1 MSNVFQDLRHS
12 VRLLFKTPG
21 FSLTAILVLA
31 LGIGA
36 NAAVFTLVN
45 TLMFKPLA
53 GSERPGQIVGIYSHD
68 HTRPDSYRGFSYPAY
83 TDIRARNHSFS
94 QVMAFTLS
102 FVGIGEGDATR
113 RTFASTITRN
123 YFSALGVDL
132 MAGRTFTPEEERP
145 DSKMAVAIVS
155 YQYCKSHGGDVGML
169 GKTVHVNARPYTI
182 VGIAPR
188 GFTGTSA
195 LVAPEVWVPIGANEL
210 VENDFMREGN
220 APSSLADRRNQVL
233 MVVGRLKPGLTAESV
248 APTLRLL
255 SSQLEQAYPAENK
268 DQILTAQNLPRVSI
282 STSPQTDG
290 EVGASF
296 GMLMGMAAIVLV
308 VACLNLANM
317 MLARGTARRKEIA
330 MRLAL
335 GGGRGRIIRQLL
347 TEGMMLSLLGGAFGL
362 LLGYWGVNL
371 LVATLLPL
379 SPVPIAFD
387 ASPDLRVLLATLAFC
402 VFSTVVFGL
411 GPAWKLSRTNVVPE
425 LKEQIGEDPRGR
437 LRWFSARNALVA
449 TQIALSLGLLTTA
462 GLFTR
467 GAMKAGE
474 ADPGYLLEGQVL
486 ASVDTSLAGY
496 GEAQGRQIYRRLL
509 DRLRGIPGVK
519 SASVASVV
527 AFGGMT
533 EGKTVQKAGTPP
545 GRGTDGRPV
554 GAQSVLYIVGSDY
567 FATLGLK
574 VLRGR
579 EFSTAEE
586 QDAGAPA
593 VAIIDEP
600 LARLVFGNENPV
612 GQQIQF
618 PAREDALPVNGN
630 GIVLS
635 DDKDRRQAME
645 VVGVVPG
652 LRHALFD
659 KGPVAHVY
667 VPFGRQFRSGMNI
680 HLRMASATPGAE
692 ARVLQVARQE
702 IRTVDE
708 RLPILGLQTMAH
720 FRDASVLYWV
730 VKAGAWLFAVFGVVA
745 VFLAVVGLYAVKAYV
760 VARRTREIGI
770 RMALGSTPTNVLWM
784 VLKEGLAL
792 TAVGLAIGFG
802 LAMGIGKLVGSML
815 YEVSAFDPVVF
826 VVAPTLL
833 AAASLAACYLPAL
846 RATRIQPNVALR
858 TE

>member
-155 YQYCKSHGGDVGML
+155 YQYWKSHGGDVGML

-317 MLARGTARRKEIA
+317 MLVRGTARRK
-330 MRLAL
+330 
-335 GGGRGRIIRQLL
+335 
-347 TEGMMLSLLGGAFGL
+347 
-362 LLGYWGVNL
+362 
-371 LVATLLPL
+371 
-379 SPVPIAFD
+379 
-387 ASPDLRVLLATLAFC
+387 
-402 VFSTVVFGL
+402 
-411 GPAWKLSRTNVVPE
+411 
-425 LKEQIGEDPRGR
+425 
-437 LRWFSARNALVA
+437 
-449 TQIALSLGLLTTA
+449 
-462 GLFTR
+462 
-467 GAMKAGE
+467 
-474 ADPGYLLEGQVL
+474 
-486 ASVDTSLAGY
+486 
-496 GEAQGRQIYRRLL
+496 
-509 DRLRGIPGVK
+509 
-519 SASVASVV
+519 
-527 AFGGMT
+527 
-533 EGKTVQKAGTPP
+533 
-545 GRGTDGRPV
+545 
-554 GAQSVLYIVGSDY
+554 
-567 FATLGLK
+567 
-574 VLRGR
+574 
-579 EFSTAEE
+579 
-586 QDAGAPA
+586 
-593 VAIIDEP
+593 
-600 LARLVFGNENPV
+600 
-612 GQQIQF
+612 
-618 PAREDALPVNGN
+618 
-630 GIVLS
+630 
-635 DDKDRRQAME
+635 
-645 VVGVVPG
+645 
-652 LRHALFD
+652 
-659 KGPVAHVY
+659 
-667 VPFGRQFRSGMNI
+667 
-680 HLRMASATPGAE
+680 
-692 ARVLQVARQE
+692 
-702 IRTVDE
+702 
-708 RLPILGLQTMAH
+708 
-720 FRDASVLYWV
+720 
-730 VKAGAWLFAVFGVVA
+730 
-745 VFLAVVGLYAVKAYV
+745 
-760 VARRTREIGI
+760 
-770 RMALGSTPTNVLWM
+770 
-784 VLKEGLAL
+784 
-792 TAVGLAIGFG
+792 
-802 LAMGIGKLVGSML
+802 
-815 YEVSAFDPVVF
+815 
-826 VVAPTLL
+826 
-833 AAASLAACYLPAL
+833 
-846 RATRIQPNVALR
+846 
-858 TE
+858 